1 MSDSAQGREERL
13 RLAQAVHAAAVLL
26 EGVERTD
33 YLDEACGAD
42 AELRRQVEALLA
54 AAVKRTADVPAN
66 GPLGGAGGAW
76 PPAQPPST
84 EKGLGDP
91 PELPPE
97 RVHNYDIVSRIG
109 EGGMGS
115 VFMARHHF
123 FERAAAIK
131 ILHPHFCS
139 DDALVQRFLN
149 EARAANA
156 IRHPNIIEVIDC
168 GLMPR
173 SRAPYL
179 LMEFLPGE
187 NLGDRLTK
195 VGRLALDE
203 ALQIAG
209 QTASALAAAH
219 DQGIVHRDLKPENLF
234 LVPRPS
240 AGDLVKVLDFGIA
253 KLRPDLAGKQIK
265 TQPGAVVG
273 TPRYMSPEQCLG
285 SATID
290 HRTDVYSLGII
301 LYEMLSGAPPFTQE
315 GMGALIAAHILTEPE
330 PLGRVNPDIPDEI
343 AAAVMQSLKKEPKDR
358 FQSMREFRAALGSG
372 ALTRPQA
379 ATGEMNT
386 TDTTSDGLAASD
398 MVATRRSPILKPTP
412 VSGASPGPPAPAPTS
427 LGDPSIAGAA
437 RTATP
442 ANPDEGLDVGPPRRR
457 VLAGLAVAAVA
468 IGVGIW
474 WLARPSGPPAQP
486 APPPAPITARPSIP
500 AAPLPAPSVAPPATA
515 SPATP
520 PPAPTEVER
529 PAPTK
534 PAAPPPTPSPA
545 ATRKRPVAK
554 PKDFDPPL
562 W

>member
-1 MSDSAQGREERL
+1 
-13 RLAQAVHAAAVLL
+13 
-26 EGVERTD
+26 
-33 YLDEACGAD
+33 
-42 AELRRQVEALLA
+42 
-54 AAVKRTADVPAN
+54 
-66 GPLGGAGGAW
+66 
-76 PPAQPPST
+76 
-84 EKGLGDP
+84 
-91 PELPPE
+91 
-97 RVHNYDIVSRIG
+97 
-109 EGGMGS
+109 
-115 VFMARHHF
+115 
-123 FERAAAIK
+123 
-131 ILHPHFCS
+131 
-139 DDALVQRFLN
+139 
-149 EARAANA
+149 
-156 IRHPNIIEVIDC
+156 VIDC

-179 LMEFLPGE
+179 LMEFLSGE

-290 HRTDVYSLGII
+290 HRTDVYSLGVI
-301 LYEMLSGAPPFTQE
+301 LYEMLSGAPPFTHE

-330 PLGRVNPDIPDEI
+330 PLGSVNPDVPEEI
-343 AAAVMQSLKKEPKDR
+343 TAAVMQSLRKEPKDR

-386 TDTTSDGLAASD
+386 TDTISDGPTASD

-412 VSGASPGPPAPAPTS
+412 VSGASTGPPAPAPTPTPPS
-427 LGDPSIAGAA
+427 LGDLAIAGTA
-437 RTATP
+437 RTPTP
-442 ANPDEGLDVGPPRRR
+442 GNLDEGLDLGPPRRR
-457 VLAGLAVAAVA
+457 LLAGLAVAAVA
-468 IGVGIW
+468 IGLGIW

-486 APPPAPITARPSIP
+486 AAARATPSIP
-500 AAPLPAPSVAPPATA
+500 APPLPAPTVAPQATS

-520 PPAPTEVER
+520 PPVPTEADR

-534 PAAPPPTPSPA
+534 PAAQPPAPSPP
-545 ATRKRPVAK
+545 ATKKRPVAK